1 MLRVRPAGFEPT
13 TSELKVR
20 CSTDWATDAS
30 CEVFGF
36 TNTPNFTSFHGLLKV
51 ITNYTSVQPL
61 NAVVL
66 EGDRGDLNPQLSE
79 PQSEVLP
86 IELQPQLGRQESD
99 LPNLAPKTSASPLGY
114 APKFQDGWKIAF
126 LIPN

>member
-1 MLRVRPAGFEPT
+1 M
-13 TSELKVR
+13 
-20 CSTDWATDAS
+20 
-30 CEVFGF
+30 FGF

-66 EGDRGDLNPQLSE
+66 GGDRGDLNPQLSE
-79 PQSEVLP
+79 SHSEVLP
-86 IELQPQLGRQESD
+86 IELQPQLGRRD
-99 LPNLAPKTSASPLGY
+99 LNPRPLVPKTSVLAKLNY
-114 APKFQDGWKIAF
+114 APKFQDGLKIAL